1 MLMAAA
7 AQPAIP
13 MILKP
18 VLDESFVD
26 QDPQS
31 VAGLTVMLVLA
42 FVVWGFANWARTAAF
57 SVVSQRV
64 LFDLRLA
71 MLDKLLALPIGRPD
85 RLSVPRLMSR
95 ITFDANRIAEA
106 ADRTLAVLIT
116 DVLAVIGLLA
126 WMAWI
131 DWQLTLL
138 MVLAAPFVALTVR
151 YFNRRLRR
159 VSRLVQESMGQVNH
173 LLREALDA
181 EKAVRVF
188 GGQDYE
194 RQRFAAAANAVRLRN
209 FKLALAGAWPSAIVQ
224 VVVAIAIGAVITITA
239 YRAAAGTFTVGSFVS
254 FMAAT
259 MLLLRPIRQFAT
271 VIANL
276 QQGLAAAESVFG
288 LIDEAAEPDSG
299 TREIERT
306 TGRIELDSVTF
317 RYRDDRPPAL
327 RNVSLVIEP
336 GETLALVGP
345 SGAGKSTLA
354 NLLPRFF
361 DPLAGAVRLDGVDL
375 RDFTLASL
383 RRQIAIVSQE
393 VVLFNDT
400 VAANIA
406 YGGLAGAPREAIRAA
421 AEAAFV
427 TDFLD
432 ELPDGLESVVGE
444 NGLDLSGGQRQRLA
458 LARAFL
464 KNAPIL
470 VLDEATS
477 ALDAPTE
484 QRVRT
489 ALARLREGRTTLV
502 IAHRPSTIETADRV
516 AVMQEGRLVATGT
529 HADPAGVVPLVSKA
543 PAVRVE
549 RRSRVTGIP
558 CATGRTALSVRD
570 RVHGRAANPVRPG
583 ARTTRRGGTV
593 RPRWMPARRHL
604 RTICGL
610 VLFRG
615 PRNHPVHER
624 GPRTTP

>member
-1 MLMAAA
+1 MSRSGSIVLYRRLLAHVRPHWRAFALAVIAMLMAAA

-26 QDPQS
+26 QDPRT
-31 VAGLTVMLVLA
+31 VVGLTVMLVLA

-64 LFDLRLA
+64 LLDLRLL
-71 MLDKLLALPIGRPD
+71 MFGKLLALPVGRPD

-95 ITFDANRIAEA
+95 FTFDADRIAQA
-106 ADRTLAVLIT
+106 ADRTLAVLVT
-116 DVLAVIGLLA
+116 DVLAIIGLLA

-131 DWQLTLL
+131 DWQLTVL
-138 MVLAAPFVALTVR
+138 MVLAAPLVAMTVR
-151 YFNRRLRR
+151 HFNRRLRR
-159 VSRLVQESMGQVNH
+159 VSRLVQDSMSQVNH

-188 GGQDYE
+188 EGQDYE
-194 RQRFAAAANAVRLRN
+194 RRRFADAANAVRLRN
-209 FKLALAGAWPSAIVQ
+209 FKFALAGAWPSAIVQ
-224 VVVAIAIGAVITITA
+224 AVVAVAIGAIITVTA
-239 YRAAAGTFTVGSFVS
+239 HRAAAGTITVGSFVS

-259 MLLLRPIRQFAT
+259 MLLLRPIRHLAT
-271 VIANL
+271 VMSGL

-288 LIDEAAEPDSG
+288 LIDEAPEHDTG
-299 TREIERT
+299 TREIERAR
-306 TGRIELDSVTF
+306 GRIELDSVTF
-317 RYRDDRPPAL
+317 RYRDDRPLAL
-327 RNVSLVIEP
+327 RNVSLVVEP
-336 GETLALVGP
+336 GETVALVGP

-361 DPLAGAVRLDGVDL
+361 DPLAGAVRLDGVDVREL
-375 RDFTLASL
+375 TLASL

-393 VVLFNDT
+393 IVLFNDT

-406 YGGLAGAPREAIRAA
+406 YGVLAGASDEAIRKAA
-421 AEAAFV
+421 DAAFV

-432 ELPDGLESVVGE
+432 DLPEGLESVVGE

-477 ALDAPTE
+477 ALDSPTE
-484 QRVRT
+484 QRIRN
-489 ALARLREGRTTLV
+489 ALTRLREGRTTIV

-516 AVMQEGRLVATGT
+516 AVMQEGRLAAVGT
-529 HADPAGVVPLVSKA
+529 HAELLGSSTLY
-543 PAVRVE
+543 
-549 RRSRVTGIP
+549 RRLRQSGSS
-558 CATGRTALSVRD
+558 AE
-570 RVHGRAANPVRPG
+570 AA
-583 ARTTRRGGTV
+583 
-593 RPRWMPARRHL
+593 
-604 RTICGL
+604 
-610 VLFRG
+610 
-615 PRNHPVHER
+615 
-624 GPRTTP
+624 

>member
-1 MLMAAA
+1 MLAVLAMLMAAA

-64 LFDLRLA
+64 LFDLRRL
-71 MLDKLLALPIGRPD
+71 LFDKLLALPVGRPD

-106 ADRTLAVLIT
+106 ADRTLAVLVT

-159 VSRLVQESMGQVNH
+159 LSRLVQDSMGQVNH

-181 EKAVRVF
+181 EKVVRVF

-194 RQRFAAAANAVRLRN
+194 RRRFADAANAVRLRN

-276 QQGLAAAESVFG
+276 QQGLAATESVFG
-288 LIDEAAEPDSG
+288 LIDESAEPDSG
-299 TREIERT
+299 TREVERAS
-306 TGRIELDSVTF
+306 GRIELDSVTF
-317 RYRDDRPPAL
+317 RYRDDRPLAL

-345 SGAGKSTLA
+345 SGSGKSTLA

-361 DPLAGAVRLDGVDL
+361 DPLAGAVRLDGVNL
-375 RDFTLASL
+375 RELTLESL

-393 VVLFNDT
+393 IVLFNDT
-400 VAANIA
+400 VAANIG
-406 YGGLAGAPREAIRAA
+406 YGGLADAPREAIREA

-427 TDFLD
+427 TEFLD

-477 ALDAPTE
+477 ALDSPTE
-484 QRVRT
+484 QRIRN
-489 ALARLREGRTTLV
+489 ALSRLREGRTTMV

-516 AVMQEGRLVATGT
+516 AVLQEGRLVAVGT
-529 HADPAGVVPLVSKA
+529 HAELLGSCPLY
-543 PAVRVE
+543 
-549 RRSRVTGIP
+549 RSLRQSRSS
-558 CATGRTALSVRD
+558 AE
-570 RVHGRAANPVRPG
+570 AA
-583 ARTTRRGGTV
+583 
-593 RPRWMPARRHL
+593 
-604 RTICGL
+604 
-610 VLFRG
+610 
-615 PRNHPVHER
+615 
-624 GPRTTP
+624 

>member
-1 MLMAAA
+1 MNRRGSIALYRRLLGHLRPHWRPFALAVLAMLMAAA

-85 RLSVPRLMSR
+85 RLSVPRLMSK

-106 ADRTLAVLIT
+106 ADRTLAVLVT
-116 DVLAVIGLLA
+116 DVLAVLGLLA

-194 RQRFAAAANAVRLRN
+194 RRRFAAAANAVRLRN

-288 LIDEAAEPDSG
+288 LVDEVAEPDSG

-306 TGRIELDSVTF
+306 SGRIELDSVTF

-375 RDFTLASL
+375 RELTLASL

-421 AEAAFV
+421 ADAAFV

-432 ELPDGLESVVGE
+432 DLPDGLESLVGE

-516 AVMQEGRLVATGT
+516 AVMQEGRLVAAGT
-529 HADPAGVVPLVSKA
+529 HAELLGSCPLYRKLRQSGSSA
-543 PAVRVE
+543 E
-549 RRSRVTGIP
+549 
-558 CATGRTALSVRD
+558 
-570 RVHGRAANPVRPG
+570 AA
-583 ARTTRRGGTV
+583 
-593 RPRWMPARRHL
+593 
-604 RTICGL
+604 
-610 VLFRG
+610 
-615 PRNHPVHER
+615 
-624 GPRTTP
+624 

>member
-1 MLMAAA
+1 MNRSRRGSIALYRRLLGHLRPHWRPFALAVLAMLMAAA

-31 VAGLTVMLVLA
+31 VAALTVMLVLA

-85 RLSVPRLMSR
+85 RLSAPRLMSR
-95 ITFDANRIAEA
+95 VTFDANRIAEA
-106 ADRTLAVLIT
+106 ADRTLAVLVT

-138 MVLAAPFVALTVR
+138 MILAAPFVALTVR

-194 RQRFAAAANAVRLRN
+194 RRRFAAAANAVRLRN

-299 TREIERT
+299 TREVERT
-306 TGRIELDSVTF
+306 LGRIELDSVTF

-375 RDFTLASL
+375 RELTLASL

-393 VVLFNDT
+393 IVLFNDT

-406 YGGLAGAPREAIRAA
+406 YGGLAGASGEAIRAA

-432 ELPDGLESVVGE
+432 DLPDGLESVVGE

-464 KNAPIL
+464 KNAPVL

-484 QRVRT
+484 QRIRT
-489 ALARLREGRTTLV
+489 ALAHLREGRTTIV

-516 AVMQEGRLVATGT
+516 AVMREGRLEAIGT
-529 HADPAGVVPLVSKA
+529 HAELLGSCPLYRKLRQSGSGA
-543 PAVRVE
+543 E
-549 RRSRVTGIP
+549 
-558 CATGRTALSVRD
+558 
-570 RVHGRAANPVRPG
+570 AA
-583 ARTTRRGGTV
+583 
-593 RPRWMPARRHL
+593 
-604 RTICGL
+604 
-610 VLFRG
+610 
-615 PRNHPVHER
+615 
-624 GPRTTP
+624 

>member
-1 MLMAAA
+1 MNRNRRGSIALYRRLLGHVRPHWRPFALAVLAMLMAAA

-31 VAGLTVMLVLA
+31 VASLTVMLVLA

-71 MLDKLLALPIGRPD
+71 MLDKLLALPVGRPD
-85 RLSVPRLMSR
+85 RLSAPRLMSR
-95 ITFDANRIAEA
+95 VTFDANRIAEA
-106 ADRTLAVLIT
+106 ADRTLAVLVT

-194 RQRFAAAANAVRLRN
+194 RRRFADAANAVRLRN

-224 VVVAIAIGAVITITA
+224 VVVAIAIGAVITLTA

-288 LIDEAAEPDSG
+288 LIDEPAEPDSG
-299 TREIERT
+299 TRELERT
-306 TGRIELDSVTF
+306 SGRLELDSVTF

-375 RDFTLASL
+375 RELTLASL
-383 RRQIAIVSQE
+383 RRQIAIVTQE
-393 VVLFNDT
+393 IFLFNDT

-406 YGGLAGAPREAIRAA
+406 YGGLSGASPEAIRAA

-432 ELPDGLESVVGE
+432 DLPDGLESVVGE

-464 KNAPIL
+464 KDAPIL

-484 QRVRT
+484 QRIRT
-489 ALARLREGRTTLV
+489 ALARLREGRTTIV

-516 AVMQEGRLVATGT
+516 AVMQEGRLVAVGT
-529 HADPAGVVPLVSKA
+529 HTELLGSCPLY
-543 PAVRVE
+543 
-549 RRSRVTGIP
+549 RRLRQSGSG
-558 CATGRTALSVRD
+558 AE
-570 RVHGRAANPVRPG
+570 AA
-583 ARTTRRGGTV
+583 
-593 RPRWMPARRHL
+593 
-604 RTICGL
+604 
-610 VLFRG
+610 
-615 PRNHPVHER
+615 
-624 GPRTTP
+624 